1 MSMKNHPLEM
11 YVADRLSKILNEK
24 CRPTKASGA
33 STEIMDVYNSM
44 FFVEC
49 KMTKKTDDFIIKTN
63 ELDKAYSQASKVLG
77 SEKKVL
83 FVMQNK
89 SNDRIA
95 IMHYID
101 LMDLMGEVNFDK
113 YLAKKYIHFHLMK
126 KQFTLY
132 KEDLD
137 YYYFELQSQG
147 KEKTPAIVFHDRG
160 LQLYVILDLE
170 DFFYLLEKYIL
181 KGEDEE

>member
-11 YVADRLSKILNEK
+11 YVADRLSEILNEK

-63 ELDKAYSQASKVLG
+63 ELDKAYIQAHKVLKT
-77 SEKKVL
+77 EKKVL

-95 IMHYID
+95 IIHYTD

-113 YLAKKYIHFHLMK
+113 YLAIHYTHCNLMK
-126 KQFTLY
+126 KQFTFY
-132 KEDLD
+132 KEDWNEWYL
-137 YYYFELQSQG
+137 ELQSQG
-147 KEKTPAIVFHDRG
+147 KEKIPAIVFHDRG

-181 KGEDEE
+181 KGEDKE